1 MDSIEQGTEAWLEAR
16 RGKVTA
22 SRMVDVMS
30 KGRGSAPSI
39 TRQKYLVQLA
49 LERITET
56 VADGYTNAAMQW
68 GTDNEPQARAMY
80 EFVKDVEVQQVGFV
94 LHDHIEGTGAS
105 PDGLV
110 AHDGMLE
117 IKCPESHTHWGTL
130 KGDPIAPRYIDQMQ
144 WQMECAGRAWC
155 DFVSF
160 DPRFPAEQQL
170 HIQRVHA
177 DPKRQ
182 AELRAGVEAFLSDL
196 EGELQAVLGQ
206 KAAA

>member
-1 MDSIEQGTEAWLEAR
+1 MVEQGTPEWLELR

-22 SRMVDVMS
+22 SRMADVMS

-49 LERITET
+49 LERMTGC

-80 EFVKDVEVQQVGFV
+80 EFVTDSQVEQVGFV

-110 AHDGMLE
+110 AHDGMIE
-117 IKCPESHTHWGTL
+117 IKCPESHTHWETL
-130 KGDPIAPRYIDQMQ
+130 KGEPIAARYLDQMQ
-144 WQMECAGRAWC
+144 WQMECAGRWWC

-160 DPRFPAEQQL
+160 DPRFPAEHQL
-170 HIQRVHA
+170 HIRRVEA
-177 DPKRQ
+177 DPDRQ
-182 AELRAGVEAFLSDL
+182 AELRAGVQAFLKDL
-196 EGELQAVLGQ
+196 EGELQAVIGQ
-206 KAAA
+206 KVAV